1 MARRLHD
8 HWLIGL
14 STSVLSHEFV
24 TSYNHGDD
32 VEDVA
37 PFSGRLMLPTKLQVL
52 KLHLFFRDEAGKKN
66 QHVSKGEITAK
77 VVKIV
82 KYYWNLAGF
91 ETVVSPKNFIVKL
104 VEAYQVQHK
113 KKNMMNKKTLEDRK
127 TFEEGLN
134 KLFDIAHP
142 NLEKTLAQDRTLGN
156 LEGRKSEDLSFLQD
170 QRGERKMTMGKLD
183 EEFSKKKEAQQ
194 KRKLGSVPSSTV
206 TSQDICEDQN
216 ESFGD
221 SSPIKDSRRDEEFN
235 IKEMQARRSDYVT
248 VELPRNP
255 MASLDITSAM
265 DRTNIT
271 NRTAM
276 QVISS
281 VLKTARKDG
290 NPVDLNEFVIS
301 TDTIARRREEN
312 RDTICDTAKQE
323 FLDNMPDR
331 MSLHLDGKMMSDLS
345 GKLNEMEAIIVCGEN
360 YPEGKLLGKQNK
372 TN

>member
-1 MARRLHD
+1 
-8 HWLIGL
+8 
-14 STSVLSHEFV
+14 
-24 TSYNHGDD
+24 
-32 VEDVA
+32 
-37 PFSGRLMLPTKLQVL
+37 MLPTKLQTL
-52 KLHLFFRDEAGKKN
+52 KLHLFLKDEAGRKN
-66 QHVSKGEITAK
+66 STVTPGLITSKVTEVIK
-77 VVKIV
+77 H
-82 KYYWNLAGF
+82 YWILAGY
-91 ETVVSPKNFIVKL
+91 ETLSSPKNKIAKL
-104 VEAYQVQHK
+104 LQDYQYQHK
-113 KKNMMNKKTLEDRK
+113 HSKMSNKKSLEDRK
-127 TFEEGLN
+127 NFEE
-134 KLFDIAHP
+134 D
-142 NLEKTLAQDRTLGN
+142 LEKLLDISHPDLEKRINQDKTLGN
-156 LEGRKSEDLSFLQD
+156 LEGRKSEDLDFLQD

-331 MSLHLDGKMMSDLS
+331 MSPHWDGKMMSDLS
-345 GKLNEMEAIIVCGEN
+345 GKLNEMEAIIVF
-360 YPEGKLLGKQNK
+360 LVSK